1 MAIKYSIG
9 DIIQSKKQH
18 PCGND
23 QWEVIRVGMDFKMK
37 CLKCGRIVML
47 PREKF
52 EKAVKKVL
60 VAAHEATE
68 DDV

>member
-1 MAIKYSIG
+1 MTIKYSIG

-23 QWEVIRVGMDFKMK
+23 EWEVIRIGMDFKMK

-47 PREKF
+47 SREKF

-60 VAAHEATE
+60 VAAHEATK

>member
-1 MAIKYSIG
+1 MTIKYSIG

-23 QWEVIRVGMDFKMK
+23 EWEVIRIGMDFKMK